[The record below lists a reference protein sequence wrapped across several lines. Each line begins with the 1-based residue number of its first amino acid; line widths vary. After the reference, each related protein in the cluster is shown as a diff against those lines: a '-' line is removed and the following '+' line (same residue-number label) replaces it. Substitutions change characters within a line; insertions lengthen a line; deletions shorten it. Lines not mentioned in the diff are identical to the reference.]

1 MKRKTMKRSIS
12 TLLTLAMLLG
22 LLPGTAFAA
31 LPEEAQDVIEFKVMQ
46 LENLSSGDF
55 VSLYKYKN
63 GLNTF
68 HAPINMNEG
77 TQGGF
82 SLTRLSFAISMSQP
96 ISLEV
101 YEMADDYPIAPP
113 GGKDGHSSVVLNYD
127 PEGGTEPFLGQFKG
141 YIYGTRRKEE
151 HNNKKKSKKHK
162 TE

>member
-101 YEMADDYPIAPP
+101 YEMADDYPIAHRAVLGPVQGVYLWYTGHRQYRSDRP
-113 GGKDGHSSVVLNYD
+113 RRRGGA
-127 PEGGTEPFLGQFKG
+127 
-141 YIYGTRRKEE
+141 
-151 HNNKKKSKKHK
+151 
-162 TE
+162 